1 MNNLEVYY
9 RGVIT
14 ILEFDRDELK
24 EVAFDI
30 DHQLKDEMHQLADD
44 PQWRRKARFKLR
56 RLNTEVEQYN
66 ACIKKYKQKLH
77 ISRLVRP
84 GSKITVNR
92 KHAMSLIE
100 QEITSNILR
109 MKLKEVIG
117 VDEYIEFMQKHI
129 QPMQEVVTRDFN
141 PINGRMPHA
150 EDLYN
155 WRNLQIGD

>member
-14 ILEFDRDELK
+14 ILELDRDELK

-84 GSKITVNR
+84 GSKITVSH
-92 KHAMSLIE
+92 KYAVSLVE
-100 QEITSNILR
+100 HEIAGHILR
-109 MKLKEVIG
+109 MKLKDLMG
-117 VDEYIEFMQKHI
+117 KDEYIEFMQKHI

-141 PINGRMPHA
+141 PVGGRMPHA
-150 EDLYN
+150 QDLYN